1 MIDWWMVCH
10 HLVSH
15 VTFITLPIARWH
27 PQKPEFAGSSSIF
40 GVYRD
45 GFFREFWG
53 IEAMKNEYSASTYK
67 PVFYRFEKILT
78 VSCSGQGDRIT

>member
-1 MIDWWMVCH
+1 MVCH

-15 VTFITLPIARWH
+15 VTFITLSIARWH

-53 IEAMKNEYSASTYK
+53 IEAMENEYSASTYK
-67 PVFYRFEKILT
+67 HVFHRFEKILA
-78 VSCSGQGDRIT
+78 VSCSVKGDRIT